1 MSVCGNEEEAEWLL
15 RDAEAAK
22 GFFEKS
28 GLFKAPE
35 LLKKHVIAIEVTI
48 EVLYVFLAHVFGT
61 QRASVDNS
69 SSDLKTLWEGLGCF
83 SVSDRKGTAGED
95 LSARAH
101 DPDNKMEAVCEGS
114 GSEAAA
120 LRCAKAASDAG

>member
-69 SSDLKTLWEGLGCF
+69 SSDLKTLWE
-83 SVSDRKGTAGED
+83 V
-95 LSARAH
+95 
-101 DPDNKMEAVCEGS
+101 V
-114 GSEAAA
+114 
-120 LRCAKAASDAG
+120 ASQ